1 MQKTVKRLEE
11 KLLELQGRVLGQL
24 LYQLRSLNKVVQ
36 QRIAS
41 SLARLAPPDDFKM
54 IFFEH
59 RGLEVLLDMM
69 LTCDGQLHVA
79 SEAAASLFE
88 LATKIKATAPIE
100 AAPAQPTKSV
110 YLGEQYV
117 NNPTLADV
125 TFVVEGQKFYAHRIA
140 LLASSDA
147 FRAMFNSG
155 YKEKEARQI
164 QIPNIMWTVFE
175 AMMRYTYTGQVQNM
189 ANLFL
194 CSSLLHT

>member
-1 MQKTVKRLEE
+1 MQDCVQKTVKRLEE

-69 LTCDGQLHVA
+69 LTCDGQLDVA

-175 AMMRYTYTGQVQNM
+175 AMMQYTYTGQVQIISIS
-189 ANLFL
+189 FW
-194 CSSLLHT
+194 LL

>member
-1 MQKTVKRLEE
+1 M
-11 KLLELQGRVLGQL
+11 
-24 LYQLRSLNKVVQ
+24 VQ

-41 SLARLAPPDDFKM
+41 SLARLAPSDDFKL
-54 IFFEH
+54 IFLEH

-69 LTCDGQLHVA
+69 LTCHGQPEVA
-79 SEAAASLFE
+79 SEAAAALFE

-164 QIPNIMWTVFE
+164 QIPNIRWNVFE
-175 AMMRYTYTGQVQNM
+175 AMMRFTYTGQVHDTKPVPRLVLC
-189 ANLFL
+189 APLAFWFVFGSGSNLIRTIIL
-194 CSSLLHT
+194 ILAMWR